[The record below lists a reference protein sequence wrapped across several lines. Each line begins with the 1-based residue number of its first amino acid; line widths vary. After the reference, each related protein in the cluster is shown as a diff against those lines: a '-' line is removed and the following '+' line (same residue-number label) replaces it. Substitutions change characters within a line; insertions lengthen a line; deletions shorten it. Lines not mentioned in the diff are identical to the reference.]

1 MTQEF
6 RFWTWKAWCCSAEG
20 CNLLLERGYV
30 AKDTRTKDPFILLC
44 ANEKRKRCLVTREGR
59 SLRGVEETVFPVG
72 SVGGRRQQVTGIDG
86 YFEKYR
92 QSIVSSACYFCGGWR
107 RGIKIG
113 RIPGEMSDRLTTVR
127 EQDIRLR
134 GVIRVNVSLR
144 ITIVVNQVA
153 NPRALWHF
161 V

>member
-1 MTQEF
+1 
-6 RFWTWKAWCCSAEG
+6 
-20 CNLLLERGYV
+20 
-30 AKDTRTKDPFILLC
+30 
-44 ANEKRKRCLVTREGR
+44 
-59 SLRGVEETVFPVG
+59 
-72 SVGGRRQQVTGIDG
+72 
-86 YFEKYR
+86 
-92 QSIVSSACYFCGGWR
+92 
-107 RGIKIG
+107 
-113 RIPGEMSDRLTTVR
+113 MSDRLTTVR